1 MMPSL
6 PSLRLWLLSTSVLT
20 VLAGFSLLLGM
31 HRFLALNQRQ
41 LAHKD
46 LVRSLV
52 VDQRTFGSNSRVLEN
67 LGVELQLL
75 PYGTEQTP
83 RLVQGQGDRSW
94 LQSVTLIRAPNED
107 ERLLLVRQDVS
118 ASLAYERKLQLLLIA
133 GAGVS
138 TLLTAA
144 LLRVVLWR
152 GLSLPLRQLS
162 HQVNAL
168 KADELGA
175 HMIDVNGQPLELQ
188 PIALAFNRL
197 EARLADAWK
206 RERHFV
212 DGVAHELR
220 TPITVISSHSQRLQA
235 EMSQNPSAAVALIAA
250 EAKRLG
256 DLISVMLDFAR
267 LDAGRLALDMGDLD
281 PEALLLDAFERLQ
294 SLAPDRLQL
303 APSSDRHLPR
313 IRVDAA
319 RVHQCLA
326 ALVENALRYSTRS
339 VVMEASTSPMHVTL
353 HVRDQGPGIPVEE
366 HQHVVERF
374 VRGRSARGTQGSGL
388 GLAIVDDLTRAMHGE
403 LLIRQVPEGGADLQM
418 RFKLSAG
425 PPAP

>member
-1 MMPSL
+1 MKPSL

-20 VLAGFSLLLGM
+20 VIAGYSLLLGI

-52 VDQRTFGSNSRVLEN
+52 IDQHTLGSNSLSQST
-67 LGVELQLL
+67 LGVEFLLL
-75 PYGTEQTP
+75 PSGIEQSP
-83 RLVQGQGDRSW
+83 RLVQGLEDRSW
-94 LQSVTLIRAPNED
+94 LQSATLIRGPSGD
-107 ERLLLVRQDVS
+107 DRLLLVRQDVS
-118 ASLAYERKLQLLLIA
+118 ASLSYERNLQLLLIA

-152 GLSLPLRQLS
+152 GLSLPLGQLS
-162 HQVNAL
+162 HQINAL

-197 EARLADAWK
+197 EERLAEAWK

-235 EMSQNPSAAVALIAA
+235 ETCQNPSAAVALIAA

-267 LDAGRLALDMGDLD
+267 LDAGRLALDVEDLD

-303 APSSDRHLPR
+303 APSTDRYLPR

-326 ALVENALRYSTRS
+326 ALVENALRYSNCS